1 MMGRTNFEFIIVE
14 IEDAISTI
22 TINRLDKLNAL
33 NQKVKLELLEAL
45 DELEKN
51 LSVKNIILTG
61 SGDKSFIAGDD
72 IQEFENR
79 KKEDFV
85 LLQKLTLKIE
95 NLNKIV
101 IALINGYTLG
111 GGLEIAL
118 ACDFRIASK
127 NSKFG
132 LPEIGLGLIPGAGG
146 TQRLPR
152 VVGISRAKKMIL
164 LGKPIDS
171 QTAYE
176 YGLIDILVESSDL
189 EKFSRELAI
198 KLSEKSSIAL
208 ELGKKAINYSVDHDI
223 NSGLDKELDFVWKL
237 KNTSESKRRVKAF
250 LNKKKG

>member
-1 MMGRTNFEFIIVE
+1 MMGIPNFEFLIVE

-22 TINRLDKLNAL
+22 TINRPDKLNAL
-33 NQKVKLELLEAL
+33 NEKVKLELLEAL
-45 DELEKN
+45 DGLEDN
-51 LSVKNIILTG
+51 SNVKIIILAG
-61 SGDKSFIAGDD
+61 SGEKSFIAGDD
-72 IQEFENR
+72 IQEFEKRN
-79 KKEDFV
+79 KEDFT

-95 NLNKIV
+95 NLKKIV
-101 IALINGYTLG
+101 IASINGYTLG
-111 GGLEIAL
+111 GGLEIVL
-118 ACDFRIASK
+118 ACDFRVASK

-132 LPEIGLGLIPGAGG
+132 LPEIELGLIPGAGG

-176 YGLIDILVESSDL
+176 YGLIDILVETGDL
-189 EKFSRELAI
+189 EKVSRELAI
-198 KLSEKSSIAL
+198 TLCEKSSIAL

-223 NSGLDKELDFVWKL
+223 KSGLNKELDFVWHL
-237 KNTSESKRRVKAF
+237 KNTSESKRRVETF